1 MGQHSSPS
9 EWHFYRS
16 VIVWFLPWVVIA
28 GVIGVAVWIGVDA
41 LSGGEGSTVVVAQ
54 SPSPR
59 TTPKE
64 DRSPSPEDSP
74 SAKPSHSPSAS
85 PSSTPKATKTPDPDQ
100 ELITDVTVQVL
111 NGSGAAGAEQ
121 EMSDRLTGLG
131 FDVVAANPAS
141 ASYPRTTVFWSFV
154 ESKKAARAL
163 AARFGWI
170 AKPKPDNLSATVDM
184 HVVVGADEV

>member
-41 LSGGEGSTVVVAQ
+41 LSGGEGSGVVVAQ

-59 TTPKE
+59 SSPKDEPSASPKE
-64 DRSPSPEDSP
+64 SP
-74 SAKPSHSPSAS
+74 SAKPRESPSET
-85 PSSTPKATKTPDPDQ
+85 PSPKATKTADPTQ
-100 ELITDVTVQVL
+100 ELITDVSVQVL
-111 NGSGAAGAEQ
+111 NASGVAGAE
-121 EMSDRLTGLG
+121 EDMSAKLTDLG
-131 FDVVAANPAS
+131 FDVVAVEPAS
-141 ASYPRTTVFWSFV
+141 TTYPRTTVFWSFI

-163 AARFGWI
+163 AARFGWV
-170 AKPKPDNLSATVDM
+170 AKPKPDNLSATVDV